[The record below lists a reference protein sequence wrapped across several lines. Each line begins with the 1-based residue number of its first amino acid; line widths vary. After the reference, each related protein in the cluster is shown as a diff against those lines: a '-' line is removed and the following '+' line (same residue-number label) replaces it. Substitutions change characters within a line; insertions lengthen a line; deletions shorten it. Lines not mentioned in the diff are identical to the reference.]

1 MIMFRFRRLLTPLA
15 GLALVAAVCAWKSS
29 PAKETEQHADPP
41 PPKLAEQFR
50 KPIAL
55 AWVEPSKLVAVAN
68 GRSGTISIVDV
79 PARRV
84 VSETKVAER
93 LADLAE
99 SPNSR
104 KDYPGFFAALDG
116 KSHELLYLQIKVA
129 TVEIIGR
136 LRVGDDPR
144 KVVVAADERTAVV
157 ACGWSR
163 RLDIVEVRVEAGT
176 RDPANWNRA
185 FPRLVR
191 SVELPFAPQE
201 LLLTTIGDADAAEG
215 PRLVVAADAYG
226 GRLAVVDV
234 EKGSIVALRTIAGRN
249 IRGLSLDD
257 DATGILIAY
266 QRADGKQS
274 TTETNLRSGRLAM
287 NLVGRISLAKLLAAK
302 SETEPLELEE
312 MHLDVGTEAGTTLGA
327 ADPDDVA
334 PIIEGVTV
342 VLLSGTGQLAAFGF
356 GDERV
361 SRHAVGTRPTALL
374 LDPQVRR
381 MIVANSLDDTLSIL
395 EQEPATISLGPR
407 PELWPRDQGERLF
420 FDGRRSLGGFMS
432 CHSCHPDGHTAGGL
446 ADTLGDGT
454 YGTPKRIPTLLGSS
468 ITDPWGWNG
477 GLRELRDQ
485 VDQSMRTSMH
495 DPHYRSGDVDD
506 LTAYLH
512 TLQFPPPL
520 IAKPR
525 DEDDERL
532 VAAGRAIF
540 ARERCAECHIGP
552 LTFTSPAAYD
562 VGPRDE
568 RGLAKFNPPSLRG
581 IGHGVAFFHDA
592 RAHSLEELFRKERH
606 QLSADLSA
614 EELRAL
620 VRYLQG
626 L

>member
-1 MIMFRFRRLLTPLA
+1 MVRFRPILCSLA
-15 GLALVAAVCAWKSS
+15 ALALIATIGVGGAWS
-29 PAKETEQHADPP
+29 ADVPQQTVDKP

-79 PARRV
+79 AARRV

-99 SPNSR
+99 PFGDGDNF
-104 KDYPGFFAALDG
+104 PGFFAALDA
-116 KSHELLYLQIKVA
+116 KSHELLYLKIKEA

-144 KVVVAADERTAVV
+144 KAVVAADERTAVV

-163 RLDIVEVRVEAGT
+163 RLEIVELRAEAGS

-185 FPRLVR
+185 FPRLLR

-201 LLLTTIGDADAAEG
+201 LLLTIIGGINASEE
-215 PRLVVAADAYG
+215 PLLVVAADAYG

-234 EKGSIVALRTIAGRN
+234 EKGKVVALRTINGRN
-249 IRGLSLDD
+249 IRGLSLDHET
-257 DATGILIAY
+257 TGLLLAY
-266 QRADGKQS
+266 QRADGKQP
-274 TTETNLRSGRLAM
+274 TIAANLRDGKLTA
-287 NLVGRISLAKLLAAK
+287 NLVGRIALEKLLAAK
-302 SETEPLELEE
+302 SETEPLDLEE
-312 MHLDVGTEAGTTLGA
+312 MRLDVGTESGKTLGA
-327 ADPDDVA
+327 ADPGVVA

-356 GDERV
+356 GDDRI
-361 SRHAVGTRPTALL
+361 SRHDVGSRPTALL
-374 LDPQVRR
+374 LDSKVRR

-395 EQEPATISLGPR
+395 EEKPATISLGPR
-407 PELWPRDQGERLF
+407 PKPWPRDRGERLF
-420 FDGRRSLGGFMS
+420 FDGRRSFGGFMS

-454 YGTPKRIPTLLGSS
+454 YDSPKRIPTLLGSS

-485 VDQSMRTSMH
+485 VEQSMKTSMH
-495 DPHYRSGDVDD
+495 DPHYRTGDADD

-512 TLQFPPPL
+512 TLKFPPPL
-520 IAKPR
+520 VPQPR
-525 DEDDERL
+525 DDADAKL
-532 VAAGRAIF
+532 VVAGRAVF
-540 ARERCAECHIGP
+540 ERERCAECHIGP

-562 VGPRDE
+562 VGLRDE
-568 RGLAKFNPPSLRG
+568 RGLTKFNPPSLRG

-592 RAHSLEELFRKERH
+592 RVKSLEELLGKERH
-606 QLSADLSA
+606 QLGGKLSA